1 MDGRHRTMEEINRIK
16 LRFRAKQW
24 GWIKEHMG
32 NQTELAVGMGIS
44 NVSVCKIFSG
54 GGGVTFRTDW
64 NFANALKVDFISR
77 ICKRLRKGK
86 R

>member
-1 MDGRHRTMEEINRIK
+1 
-16 LRFRAKQW
+16 
-24 GWIKEHMG
+24 
-32 NQTELAVGMGIS
+32 MGIS
-44 NVSVCKIFSG
+44 NAYVCKFFSG
-54 GGGVTFRTDW
+54 GSGVTFRTDW